1 MFIPNQLMRG
11 CWRLLALSEIRCC
24 TENCVIALI
33 ISRFQKSPVV
43 CSEDAGM
50 CENSRQLLAEWSWN
64 CERSD
69 ARWKWRLLSKLHI
82 WKHFVCSNMKQFL
95 NWRRTFSVSRFFKFH
110 SCSASQFT
118 CKWASPM
125 QTMGNHGN
133 LLPTTAITRRF
144 SVSSSLQISPSS
156 SQSPTGHNYNNP
168 ERLCHW

>member
-1 MFIPNQLMRG
+1 MRG

-43 CSEDAGM
+43 CSE
-50 CENSRQLLAEWSWN
+50 ENSVKTVAN
-64 CERSD
+64 CSPSGRETAKGPMQD
-69 ARWKWRLLSKLHI
+69 GNGDCLLSKLHI